1 MKEKQKIEKTDRK
14 PRFNIAEVRASQQ
27 AAREELIK
35 FGEAEGRRLALK
47 EGRAL

>member
-1 MKEKQKIEKTDRK
+1 MKEKQKIEKTPKFD
-14 PRFNIAEVRASQQ
+14 IAEVRASQQ